1 MIVGSCALEVHA
13 GGPFEGVGLR
23 VHVRGVIG
31 VPEMSPSLC
40 VSVRVHAHRGVCPPD
55 AGTPLLHPV
64 CFLAPCPS
72 PGALSVQAALLSAQ
86 AADN

>member
-1 MIVGSCALEVHA
+1 MGLCALEVHA

-40 VSVRVHAHRGVCPPD
+40 VRV
-55 AGTPLLHPV
+55 
-64 CFLAPCPS
+64 
-72 PGALSVQAALLSAQ
+72 
-86 AADN
+86 